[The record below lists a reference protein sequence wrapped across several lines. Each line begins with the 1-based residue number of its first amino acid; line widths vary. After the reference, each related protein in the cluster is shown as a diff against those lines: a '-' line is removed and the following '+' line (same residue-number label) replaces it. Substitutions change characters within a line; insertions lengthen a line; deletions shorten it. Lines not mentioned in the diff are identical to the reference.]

1 MYRGLYRVSQ
11 RSDSRYSL
19 PCVCVC
25 VCWGTSRAM
34 YIVSDQPIMCP
45 IGNALHKTFQRSRA
59 RPQGLELCARKTR
72 QTKQKVCV
80 CVFVCYFTCTICCE
94 CVPTT
99 SFEGRATLFVLYDRF
114 EKGRASDERGLPI
127 PLGPPSPTCASSIP
141 RVLNERRGIG
151 HVEAMSEAVITYHT
165 IRWGGRVGGQ
175 REWHNLA
182 QSRPRC
188 RNAG

>member
-1 MYRGLYRVSQ
+1 
-11 RSDSRYSL
+11 
-19 PCVCVC
+19 
-25 VCWGTSRAM
+25 M
-34 YIVSDQPIMCP
+34 YIVSGQPIMCP

-127 PLGPPSPTCASSIP
+127 PLGPPTCASSIP
-141 RVLNERRGIG
+141 RVLKKRRGIG

-165 IRWGGRVGGQ
+165 NRWGAVWEVNGNGTTLHKVVLDVEMQASGKGRSTGWEHLQ
-175 REWHNLA
+175 TTR
-182 QSRPRC
+182 
-188 RNAG
+188 